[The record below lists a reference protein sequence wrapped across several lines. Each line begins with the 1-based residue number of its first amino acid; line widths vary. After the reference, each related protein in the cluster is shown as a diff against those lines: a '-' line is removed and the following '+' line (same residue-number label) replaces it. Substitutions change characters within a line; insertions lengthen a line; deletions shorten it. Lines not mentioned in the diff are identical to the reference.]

1 MVKETNEQFYKY
13 LIKNYGNIVKD
24 YEELTSKL
32 EEKNQKLFIEN
43 LNLKDLNEFYKRNIL
58 IRAKNKLKDFVGNA
72 VDSIDIK
79 LEKILIVDNDVR
91 VFLDEAGGFAFY
103 ISYKG
108 FCFYEDCNGYI
119 TDKSNEIENLSDKAR
134 FYYDN
139 RTELISILREF
150 MIYSDKF

>member
-1 MVKETNEQFYKY
+1 MIKETNEQFYKN
-13 LIKNYGNIVKD
+13 LITNYSNIIKG
-24 YEELTSKL
+24 YEELTFKL

-58 IRAKNKLKDFVGNA
+58 RRAKNKLKDFIGNA
-72 VDSIDIK
+72 VDSIDINI
-79 LEKILIVDNDVR
+79 EKILIVDNDVR

-108 FCFYEDCNGYI
+108 SCVYEDNNSYI
-119 TDKSNEIENLSDKAR
+119 TDKANEIENLSDKAK

-139 RTELISILREF
+139 RVELISILREF

>member
-1 MVKETNEQFYKY
+1 MKITTAIL
-13 LIKNYGNIVKD
+13 LIKLMK
-24 YEELTSKL
+24 
-32 EEKNQKLFIEN
+32 
-43 LNLKDLNEFYKRNIL
+43 
-58 IRAKNKLKDFVGNA
+58 
-72 VDSIDIK
+72 
-79 LEKILIVDNDVR
+79 NDVR

-150 MIYSDKF
+150 MIYSENF